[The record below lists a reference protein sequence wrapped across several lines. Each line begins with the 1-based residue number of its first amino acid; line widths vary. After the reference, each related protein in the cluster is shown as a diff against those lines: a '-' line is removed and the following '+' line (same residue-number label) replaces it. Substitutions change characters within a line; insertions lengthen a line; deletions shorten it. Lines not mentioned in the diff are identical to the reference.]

1 MAIVDLYGNAYSY
14 SRKPARSAEQHTN
27 QRPWEPTDLKNIG
40 DLVPANDRKVL
51 LSASR
56 KLFLN
61 LGPARGAIEQK
72 AMYSVGRAW
81 NPKFT
86 GEDSDFGTAAAS
98 WLANTWYGVADVRG
112 GMHDFKTTLYLL
124 STAIDR
130 DGEAFV
136 LLTESKAGFPRIQH
150 IPAHRIGNPNNVKD
164 DKMRGGMLIDGI
176 ICNSDGAPREYAL
189 LTTDGKLQEWIPAQD
204 IIHLYDPS
212 WQEQGRG
219 LPAFTHALNDLRDML
234 QSHEWE
240 RMAQLMLSSI
250 GLIEHNE
257 HGGADMDDNGTVLAG
272 NTTTQTGVTVER
284 LEGGSVR
291 YFKANSGA
299 KLDTIVSD
307 RPGEVWESFHD
318 RIIRSSLAGINW
330 PYSMVWKAT
339 GQGTAERSELGK
351 AQRAVEDRQDILFYF
366 ARRVVGYAVAKAQKT
381 GSLAKSADWWKWEF
395 TMPSKLT
402 IDDGRVAKE
411 LESMWKIGAR
421 NMRDIVGMMGK
432 DLGEHYRERAEE
444 IAMRKMAA
452 KEASAKYGVEIEDR
466 DMAMLTPNEQP
477 ESAKNNQDGNQ

>member
-1 MAIVDLYGNAYSY
+1 MAIVDAYGNPYTY
-14 SRKPARSAEQHTN
+14 FRKAARGAEQFTN
-27 QRPWEPTDLKNIG
+27 QRPYETVELRDIG
-40 DLVPANDRKVL
+40 KLVPAMDRKVL

-86 GEDSDFGTAAAS
+86 GEDTAFGDVARS
-98 WLANTWYGVADVRG
+98 WLANTWYGMADVRG

-136 LLTESKAGFPRIQH
+136 LLTQTATGFPRIQH
-150 IPAHRIGNPNNVKD
+150 IPSHRIGSSVYENERDQDGN
-164 DKMRGGMLIDGI
+164 KMRDGI
-176 ICNSDGAPREYAL
+176 VYSPDGAPVKYSFLDE
-189 LTTDGKLQEWIPAQD
+189 DGRFSKWIPAQD

-240 RMAQLMLSSI
+240 RMAQMMLSSI
-250 GLIEHNE
+250 GLIETNE
-257 HGGADMDDNGTVLAG
+257 NGGADMDDPGVVLTG
-272 NTTTQTGVTVER
+272 DGVTTERMTVER
-284 LEGGSVR
+284 LDGGSVR
-291 YFKANSGA
+291 YFKAGTGS
-299 KLDTIVSD
+299 KIETIKSD
-307 RPGEVWESFHD
+307 RPGEAWESFHD

-381 GSLAKSADWWKWEF
+381 GALPKSSDWWKWEF
-395 TMPSKLT
+395 TTPSKLT

-432 DLGEHYRERAEE
+432 DLGEHYNERAEE
-444 IAMRKMAA
+444 IAMRKLAA
-452 KEASAKYGVEIEDR
+452 KRASEKYGVEIEDR
-466 DMAMLTPNEQP
+466 DMAMMTPNEQP
-477 ESAKNNQDGNQ
+477 ESAQQNQSNQ